1 MSNAGLEAEKF
12 DTLLKELRDTEQI
25 SLHSGDATAHTP
37 EENAKNFIDENGF
50 RMGTFTV
57 TGELKGFRVSDERL
71 NEILKQPEPERRAE
85 VPLEQKTL
93 DSMDDR
99 EKLSYVVAMAKQA
112 EAAGEQD
119 RARVFNG
126 AAIQQGVLLTGL
138 EQPGK
143 SGFYDIFKLRDIM
156 SEAGLEP
163 EKFDTLLKGLRDAD
177 QVQLHTSDASL
188 MSQQQLDG
196 CFIDENGFRMGSMT
210 LYNRSL
216 ESFRVTEQKLGTLL
230 PKTPQQDQSKPVDRD
245 RLKDDHIIIAH
256 VTGPKQGSK
265 AGKADDVSPPSESV
279 AISWDAVQVGQKVVF
294 QPYNAKSELRGT
306 VTAIKE
312 DKDGNKK
319 VTLRCGRVS
328 ATVSEDKG
336 VLKEQTQEKAR
347 AEKPRYEKAV
357 GLEL

>member
-216 ESFRVTEQKLGTLL
+216 ESFRITEQKLEALL
-230 PKTPQQDQSKPVDRD
+230 PQRPQQERSKPVDR
-245 RLKDDHIIIAH
+245 LADDHIIITH
-256 VTGPKQGSK
+256 VTGPTQSK
-265 AGKADDVSPPSESV
+265 AGKADDVSSPSQ
-279 AISWDAVQVGQKVVF
+279 AGIIPWDAVKVGQKVVF
-294 QPYNAKSELRGT
+294 QPYNAKSELRGI
-306 VTAIKE
+306 VTDVKIGE
-312 DKDGNKK
+312 NGEGVH
-319 VTLRCGRVS
+319 VTLKCGRLS
-328 ATVSEDKG
+328 ITVSEDKG
-336 VLKEQTQEKAR
+336 VLKQQTQEQEKVR
-347 AEKPRYEKAV
+347 SEKPRYEKAV
-357 GLEL
+357 GLGL

>member
-1 MSNAGLEAEKF
+1 MSEAGLEPEKF
-12 DTLLKELRDTEQI
+12 DTLLKRLRDTEQVQ
-25 SLHSGDATAHTP
+25 LHSGDVTAHTP

-57 TGELKGFRVSDERL
+57 AGELNGFKVSDERL
-71 NEILKQPEPERRAE
+71 TEILNQPEPERQAD

-99 EKLSYVVAMAKQA
+99 ERLSYFVAMAKQA

-156 SEAGLEP
+156 SEAKLEP

-188 MSQQQLDG
+188 MSQQQLEG
-196 CFIDENGFRMGSMT
+196 CFIDENGFRMGTMT
-210 LYNRSL
+210 LHNRSL
-216 ESFRVTEQKLGTLL
+216 ESFRITEQKLKALL
-230 PKTPQQDQSKPVDRD
+230 PRKPQQAQSRTSDRM
-245 RLKDDHIIIAH
+245 KDDHIIITH
-256 VTGPKQGSK
+256 VTGPAQSK
-265 AGKADDVSPPSESV
+265 TGKADAVTSPSQPWIIPWSTVE
-279 AISWDAVQVGQKVVF
+279 VGEKIVF
-294 QPYNAKSELRGT
+294 QPHDAKTELKGT
-306 VTAIKE
+306 VTKIRE
-312 DKDGNKK
+312 DRNDGKLK
-319 VTLRCGRVS
+319 VTLQCGRVS
-328 ATVSEDKG
+328 VTVSEGKG
-336 VLKEQTQEKAR
+336 VLMKPTQEKAR
-347 AEKPRYEKAV
+347 SENPHHEKAV
-357 GLEL
+357 GFEL